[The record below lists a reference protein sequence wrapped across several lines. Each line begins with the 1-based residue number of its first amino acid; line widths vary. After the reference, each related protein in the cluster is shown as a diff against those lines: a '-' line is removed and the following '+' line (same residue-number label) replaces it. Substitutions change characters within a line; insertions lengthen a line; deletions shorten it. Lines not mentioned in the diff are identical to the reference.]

1 MKRLLSLLLLIATSQ
16 TLKGQDQR
24 FHFGL
29 KVIPS
34 MAWIKP
40 DTKEAER
47 EGRSFGFGYG
57 VQTEFKLQE
66 NYVISSGVQ
75 VNYRGGS
82 LKHTYKPVDTLAAVT
97 GTVDYKLQY
106 IEIPVTLKML
116 TNPFNKIR
124 YYGQFGF
131 SPGVAIRSKTDPGIT
146 PDDDDFID
154 YTNMF
159 NMNMIIGA
167 GIHYTLSGTTVLF
180 AGIEFN
186 NGFINIFDKDSKDLP
201 WSADG
206 KIKGVTNY
214 LGLSTGVLF

>member
-1 MKRLLSLLLLIATSQ
+1 VFAQ
-16 TLKGQDQR
+16 TALGQDQK

-29 KVIPS
+29 KIIPS

-40 DTKEAER
+40 DLKSVER
-47 EGRSFGFGYG
+47 EGRNLGFGYG

-82 LKHTYKPVDTLAAVT
+82 LKHEFKVDSISTASST
-97 GTVDYKLQY
+97 IDYRMQY
-106 IEIPVTLKML
+106 IEIPVTLKMM
-116 TNPFNKIR
+116 TNEIHKIR

-131 SPGVAIRSKTDPGIT
+131 SPGFNIRSKTDPALSEE
-146 PDDDDFID
+146 DDDFSD
-154 YTNMF
+154 YTNKL

-167 GIHYTLSGTTVLF
+167 GIHYTISGSTVIF

-201 WSADG
+201 WSDG
-206 KIKGVTNY
+206 VKSKGVTNT
-214 LGLSTGVLF
+214 LGLNIGVLF